1 MKVVKVKDRKV
12 ANKLTERLLK
22 KGLVVAQVE
31 RGEDLKKELP
41 RKADVVIVL
50 SQSEGVSEALD

>member
-1 MKVVKVKDRKV
+1 MKVVNVKDRKV
-12 ANKLTERLLK
+12 ASKLTERLLK

-41 RKADVVIVL
+41 KKADVVIVL